1 MEPLYIHLLLLC
13 KVLNVLNT
21 LDIIQDSGVRTAK
34 AGETVTLP
42 CSCQH
47 NAITYLYWYYQI
59 QGEKPRIISK
69 RMKHDPEADISPA
82 YKERFRVLVKP
93 NAGVNDL
100 MIMDLQPSDS
110 GTYYCAMLEFSAIE
124 FGRGVFLHVKT
135 SSSNAQPSK
144 QQPTLKKVLR
154 LGDSVNLS
162 CSVSAEPCE
171 GERNLYWFRRTASQP
186 PLMYPSEGL
195 CTSLSNGTLYG
206 INCISSLE
214 LDPVR
219 SSDAGTYHCALA
231 SCGSVVFGG
240 GTKVEISVPSVVLG
254 SLSVALVL
262 STIGLLV
269 LSFLRYKLK
278 SKLCSS
284 CKGTGKH
291 RMCCEARD
299 GAQENQTES
308 LHYAALKLKRSVE
321 RQQQEDNVESACVYS
336 RVRSRKE

>member
-1 MEPLYIHLLLLC
+1 MEPLYILLLLLC
-13 KVLNVLNT
+13 EVLNVLNT

-34 AGETVTLP
+34 VGGTVTLP

-47 NAITYLYWYYQI
+47 NAITYFYWYCQI

-69 RMKHDPEADISPA
+69 QMKHDTEAEISPA
-82 YKERFRVLVKP
+82 YKERFRVLVRSE
-93 NAGVNDL
+93 AGVNDL
-100 MIMDLQPSDS
+100 IITDLQPLDS
-110 GTYYCAMLEFSAIE
+110 GTYYCVMLEFNAIE

-144 QQPTLKKVLR
+144 QQPTLKKLLR
-154 LGDSVNLS
+154 LGGSVNLS

-171 GERNLYWFRRTASQP
+171 GERNLYWFRRTAAQP
-186 PLMYPSEGL
+186 PLMYPSEGH
-195 CTSLSNGTLYG
+195 CTSLYNETLYG
-206 INCISSLE
+206 INCTSTLE

-240 GTKVEISVPSVVLG
+240 GTKVEVAVPSVVVG
-254 SLSVALVL
+254 SLSVALAL

-269 LSFLRYKLK
+269 LSFWRYKLK

-291 RMCCEARD
+291 RMCSEARD
-299 GAQENQTES
+299 ATENQTES
-308 LHYAALKLKRSVE
+308 LHYAALNLKRSVE